1 MAGRAIEGRERRTR
15 RRSEGKWKE
24 TREESVVMEM
34 KRRGRKEGRREE
46 SEGEGW
52 NGRREEA
59 RRGRV
64 NKEMLEVARKEGSEG
79 GGME

>member
-24 TREESVVMEM
+24 TREECVVMEM

-46 SEGEGW
+46 GNEGW
-52 NGRREEA
+52 NGRRE
-59 RRGRV
+59 RV
-64 NKEMLEVARKEGSEG
+64 NKEMLKVARKEGSEG
-79 GGME
+79 GME